1 MPHDKFKFSINRY
14 NRRALRRDLRSNGTA
29 AEAVLWRCLRAKQ
42 VEGVQWRRQ
51 FSIDAYI
58 LDFYAPQLK
67 LCIELDGEP
76 HYTPEG
82 SAYDMQREEW
92 LLRVHGIRTIQFENI
107 DVFRHNESIVE
118 YIRKVTREILKER
131 KHPISCPS
139 INRGGVVRRKH
150 QMKRDI
156 IITINKINYEQRT
169 LIGESSQYSRLSYS
183 RNSFP

>member
-1 MPHDKFKFSINRY
+1 MPMNPPTPPLFIEGVPRRGGGVPNEVRRIKEYINMPHEKSKFSINRY
-14 NRRALRRDLRSNGTA
+14 NRRTLRRDLRSNGTA

-51 FSIDAYI
+51 FSIGAYI

-92 LLRVHGIRTIQFENI
+92 LLGVHGIRTIRFENV
-107 DVFRHNESIVE
+107 DVFRHNESIIE
-118 YIRKVTREILKER
+118 YIRAITKDILRTQEC
-131 KHPISCPS
+131 SAPS
-139 INRGGVVRRKH
+139 N
-150 QMKRDI
+150 
-156 IITINKINYEQRT
+156 E
-169 LIGESSQYSRLSYS
+169 
-183 RNSFP
+183 

>member
-1 MPHDKFKFSINRY
+1 MPHDKANFNSNRY
-14 NRRALRRDLRSNGTA
+14 NRRTLRRDLRSNGTA

-51 FSIDAYI
+51 FSIGVYI

-92 LLRVHGIRTIQFENI
+92 LLRVHGIRTIRFENV
-107 DVFRHNESIVE
+107 DVFRHNESIIE
-118 YIRKVTREILKER
+118 YIRAITKDIL
-131 KHPISCPS
+131 
-139 INRGGVVRRKH
+139 
-150 QMKRDI
+150 
-156 IITINKINYEQRT
+156 RT
-169 LIGESSQYSRLSYS
+169 QEYPASS
-183 RNSFP
+183 NE